1 MKLEPIEVKL
11 EEIMIDPFNP
21 RFTVNKTMDQQTLIH
36 EMLQPKSSK
45 ELLNSMQEGIKWVNR
60 IVIQK
65 IDTHEFKEKLLPIK
79 NNFKY
84 VVVEGN
90 TRLSCLKSGAINNCT
105 ESTLIPVLLAN
116 KEVGESEEDFKKE
129 IRITQGIANVT
140 VVKEWSQV
148 AKAKHL
154 TALFNDLIVNNR
166 APEVYKQLSTELGIN
181 LKEVRELI
189 IRYKIFSKISEI
201 SDPISDDNWG
211 YLEAFDK
218 NITIR
223 RIIGMSPE
231 TYEFISNDEEDEYYE
246 EILSDIPGLIKHA
259 LSQGLNTKQFRDV
272 IIDISK
278 NNVTSEDFNLIIKE
292 ILDPASE
299 TSLVSL
305 KNNLKIKSDKDQWED
320 DLKNI
325 LEKISSFP
333 IVSDWAIDFKEI
345 LKKIKE
351 KTDKHLKIIS

>member
-1 MKLEPIEVKL
+1 MKLEPIDVKL

-21 RFTVNKTMDQQTLIH
+21 RFTVSKTLDQQTLIH
-36 EMLQPKSSK
+36 EMLQSKSSK

-65 IDTHEFKEKLLPIK
+65 IETHENKDKLISFKKD
-79 NNFKY
+79 FKY
-84 VVVEGN
+84 IVVEGN
-90 TRLSCLKSGAINNCT
+90 TRISCLKSETIKNFDGKTA
-105 ESTLIPVLLAN
+105 IPVLLAK
-116 KEVGESEEDFKKE
+116 KEDEETDEDFKKD

-154 TALFNDLIVNNR
+154 NALFNDLIEKKR
-166 APEVYKQLSTELGIN
+166 APEVYKQLSVELGIN

-189 IRYKIFSKISEI
+189 IRYKIFNKISEI

-218 NITIR
+218 NLTIR
-223 RIIGMSPE
+223 KIIGMNSE
-231 TYEFISNDEEDEYYE
+231 TNEFINNDEEYYD
-246 EILSDIPGLIKHA
+246 EILSDIPSLIKHA
-259 LSQGLNTKQFRDV
+259 HLQGLNTKQFRDI
-272 IIDISK
+272 IIDVSK
-278 NNVTSEDFNLIIKE
+278 NNSSSEEFNLLIKE
-292 ILDPASE
+292 ILDPNSE
-299 TSLVSL
+299 TSLISL

-320 DLKNI
+320 DLKTI
-325 LEKISSFP
+325 FEKISNFP
-333 IVSDWAIDFKEI
+333 IVSDWAIDLKEI
-345 LKKIKE
+345 LEKIKE